1 MGSVPAATAPAA
13 PKVVNRWLQLVAA
26 IVAMMAIANLQY
38 AWTLFTTPLAAS
50 LQVTLS
56 AVQLAFTLFVLAET
70 FLVPVEGYLIDRI
83 GARKVVSI
91 GGVLVGLGWF
101 GSGLTDTIGGLYFWY
116 TLGGVGAGAVY
127 GAAMGTALKW
137 FPDRR
142 GLAAGLTAGA
152 YGFGT
157 ALTVLPISRMIDTTG
172 YFGYS
177 GYQSAFL
184 VWGIIQGV
192 VVIVA
197 AQFLRKPASDWR
209 PAGWDPDATNSMVV
223 QTSVSYTPMQMV
235 KTSTFWVLY
244 SMMCMVA
251 FGGLMVTAQLRPIA
265 ASFGM
270 DRTIIFWGIT
280 ALGLA
285 LILDRIL
292 NGLTRPFWGWV
303 SDHIGRYN
311 TMAIAFTLEG
321 LAIFTLVQLIDRPL
335 WFVIVSGFVFFAWGE
350 IYSLFPAAIGDL
362 FGPKFATTN
371 YGLQYTSKGVASIF
385 AGWGAAKLVE
395 MTGSWLPVLWVAISL
410 DLLAAGLAFFW
421 LKPLA
426 ARTITQGHAGLSPS
440 AVSLP
445 GLSQKAPRPGVG
457 N

>member
-1 MGSVPAATAPAA
+1 
-13 PKVVNRWLQLVAA
+13 
-26 IVAMMAIANLQY
+26 MMAIANLQY
-38 AWTLFTTPLAAS
+38 AWTLFTTPLSSALNS
-50 LQVTLS
+50 TLS

-70 FLVPVEGYLIDRI
+70 FLVPVEGYLIDRF
-83 GARKVVSI
+83 GARKIVSL
-91 GGVLVGLGWF
+91 GGILVGLGWL
-101 GSGLTDTIGGLYFWY
+101 GSGMTDSLRGLYFWY

-127 GAAMGTALKW
+127 GAAIGTALKW

-157 ALTVLPISRMIDTTG
+157 ALTVLPIQGMIDAGG
-172 YFGYS
+172 YAR
-177 GYQSAFL
+177 AFI
-184 VWGIIQGV
+184 VWGIIQGI
-192 VVIVA
+192 VVIAA
-197 AQFLRKPASDWR
+197 AQLLRKPAAGWR
-209 PAGWDPDATNSMVV
+209 PAGWDPEASTSLVV
-223 QTSVSYTPMQMV
+223 QTTTSYTPLQMV
-235 KTSTFWVLY
+235 KTSSFWILY
-244 SMMCMVA
+244 SMMTMVA

-270 DRTIIFWGIT
+270 DKTIVLFGVT

-311 TMAIAFTLEG
+311 TMAIAFTLEAA
-321 LAIFTLVQLIDRPL
+321 AIFTLVQLIEHPL
-335 WFVIVSGFVFFAWGE
+335 WFVVFSGFVFFAWGE

-395 MTGSWLPVLWVAISL
+395 VTGSWLPVLWAAIGL
-410 DLLAAGLAFFW
+410 DLLAATLAYFW
-421 LKPLA
+421 LRPLA
-426 ARTITQGHAGLSPS
+426 ARTISRNHVEAAAAPAVATAMSSASKARGTSAG
-440 AVSLP
+440 
-445 GLSQKAPRPGVG
+445 